1 MKKTIFNSIL
11 LIGVFLISTTV
22 NAQVQVKTKRGAQTK
37 KVHVKKRTQHKGSG
51 VTVKTN
57 RNRVVTSRQS
67 SGVTVKTNR
76 NRVVTSRP
84 HHNHVIVK
92 KPNRVR
98 RGYIW
103 IDGYWQW
110 SIFYNRYIWID
121 ARWEPVQRD
130 HHWVAGYWEV
140 TPGGFFWVEGCWVH

>member
-11 LIGVFLISTTV
+11 LIGVFLIATTV

-37 KVHVKKRTQHKGSG
+37 KVHVKKTTQHKG
-51 VTVKTN
+51 
-57 RNRVVTSRQS
+57 

-130 HHWVAGYWEV
+130 HHWVTGYWEV